1 MLDRDSSNL
10 NLFEWPEK
18 STDLW
23 YQADNVFKWAKDC
36 LTKNT
41 FPRED
46 YRELIELT
54 FVYLGGELPARK
66 FFLRQ
71 PGAMHHARF
80 MSKAIYLLKME
91 LP

>member
-46 YRELIELT
+46 YREMIELT
-54 FVYLGGELPARK
+54 FVCLGGELPARK
-66 FFLRQ
+66 FFLR
-71 PGAMHHARF
+71 
-80 MSKAIYLLKME
+80 
-91 LP
+91 